1 MIKNKNLIIVSL
13 VCFLVSI
20 FLVFGCKKKESIL
33 SVTKDIFITITSEKD
48 SLLADGTSTSII
60 TALVRLESDTTC
72 VSGTVV
78 SFKTSL
84 GSITSSDTTGSDG
97 VATAT
102 LTSLAT
108 TGLARITVTAEGTS
122 KVAQL
127 KFYSTSGNTTI
138 YISSITASPQ
148 TISVGGENNST
159 ITAFLKYT
167 NNNPAVNIPVFFTTT
182 MGTISPFSDTTDS
195 SGKVTTNLVSGDST
209 GIATVKV
216 TYGSI
221 TDSTNVLFTTTLG
234 DTTPASIVFYA
245 IDNSSIGVQGTGQNE
260 TSMLTFQVR
269 DKEGKPISGTK
280 NVTFEI
286 IGGPNG
292 GEYLYPTSSVT
303 SMDLALV
310 STYLNS
316 GTKSG
321 PVRIKALVQG
331 TSLTTSIEK
340 VVILSGPPDSS
351 HFNIYPVKLN
361 TYALYIAGVSNI
373 ITAYVADKHGN
384 TVENNTGVWFNTQC
398 GLVQTGMGSTVTG
411 LTSNTLLTCAPWPN
425 TTNGFFYVFGETK
438 DGNGNTLKDSTR
450 LLWTGPTILELTPLT
465 FNISNGGSQTF
476 AISVHDFNGNPLS
489 GVTTIST
496 STNAGELRG
505 QTSITIL
512 DTQDPYWTNF
522 SVTLM
527 DDKPDTV
534 EARNCKL
541 SVTVTSP
548 NGNESKNAYGVIW

>member
-1 MIKNKNLIIVSL
+1 MIKSKNLVIVGL

-20 FLVFGCKKKESIL
+20 FLVFGCKKKSL
-33 SVTKDIFITITSEKD
+33 VSLTKDVFITITSEKD
-48 SLLADGTSTSII
+48 SLLADGTSTSTI
-60 TALVRLESDTTC
+60 TALIRLEDDSTC
-72 VSGTVV
+72 VNGTVV

-84 GSITSSDTTGSDG
+84 GSITASDTTDSDG
-97 VATAT
+97 VATTT

-167 NNNPAVNIPVFFTTT
+167 NNISAINIPVFFTTT

-234 DTTPASIVFYA
+234 DTTPAGIVLYA
-245 IDNSSIGVQGTGQNE
+245 LDNLYLGVQGTGQNE

-286 IGGPNG
+286 TGGPNG
-292 GEYLYPTSSVT
+292 GEYIYPTSGVT

-316 GTKSG
+316 GTKPG
-321 PVRIKALVQG
+321 TIRIDALVQG
-331 TSLTTSIEK
+331 TSLTASIGQI
-340 VVILSGPPDSS
+340 VIRSGPPDSS
-351 HFNIYPVKLN
+351 HFSIAVKTVN
-361 TYALYIAGVSNI
+361 TYALYIAGVTNT
-373 ITAYVADKHGN
+373 ITAYVGDKYTN
-384 TVENNTGVWFNTQC
+384 NVENNTGVWFTAQC

-438 DGNGNTLKDSTR
+438 DGNGNTLRDSTR
-450 LLWTGPTILELTPLT
+450 LLWSGPTKLTLTPLT
-465 FNISNGGSQTF
+465 FNISNGGSQAF
-476 AISVHDFNGNPLS
+476 AISVNDFNGNPLTK
-489 GVTTIST
+489 GTNISV
-496 STNAGELRG
+496 SANAGELRG
-505 QTSITIL
+505 QTNITL
-512 DTQDPYWTNF
+512 DDTQDPYWTSF
-522 SVTLM
+522 SFTLM

-548 NGNESKNAYGVIW
+548 NGNELKNAYGVIY